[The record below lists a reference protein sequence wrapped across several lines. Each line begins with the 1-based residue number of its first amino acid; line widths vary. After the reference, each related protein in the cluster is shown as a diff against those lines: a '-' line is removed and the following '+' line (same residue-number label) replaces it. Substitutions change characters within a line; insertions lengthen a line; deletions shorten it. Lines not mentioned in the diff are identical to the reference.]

1 MTGIDSDIVFEPYEK
16 DELHR
21 AYYRIAQLEEDQ
33 QMLNDLIEMLFDEDI
48 TGLHFGE
55 FNKTFY
61 LYDDTEEKIN
71 SNGSTPREAI
81 SAANAEW
88 KGKQNDKCQMKLSQ
102 QIHHD

>member
-1 MTGIDSDIVFEPYEK
+1 MKLSQK
-16 DELHR
+16 MR
-21 AYYRIAQLEEDQ
+21 AYTLGLSEDWEYMDKLEADS

-81 SAANAEW
+81 SAAI
-88 KGKQNDKCQMKLSQ
+88 KGYKK
-102 QIHHD
+102 